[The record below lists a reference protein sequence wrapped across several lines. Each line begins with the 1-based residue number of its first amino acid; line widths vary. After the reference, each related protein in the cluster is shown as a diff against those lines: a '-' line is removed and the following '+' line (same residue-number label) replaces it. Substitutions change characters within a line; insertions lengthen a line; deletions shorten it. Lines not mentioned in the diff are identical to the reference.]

1 MTDGAPPPPPRPAL
15 VVTLTGIAHRER
27 PALAAQV
34 RALGGTVARALTPA
48 TTHVVC
54 GRAGTA
60 KHARARAA
68 GTPCVTRAWLDAA
81 AAAAH
86 ALPETAPFA
95 VPPLLGCVLCPSG
108 LDARGRTALARA
120 AAALG
125 ALVGLA
131 LTTAATHVVA
141 TPAAVAAR
149 STKVVRAREL
159 RIPVVRPAWL
169 ARALASHTRPDEGAP
184 FAFPQGEG
192 QGGREGGGSN
202 GGYDDDDDGGVQE
215 LVQLVEEKEEAQEKE
230 KEGGPLGGCW
240 VALVGM
246 APAQRVA
253 LKGLLRALGAAG
265 TAPLDA
271 PHLTHVVLAHG
282 CACPP
287 RPAGA
292 PVHVVGVRWLAA
304 CAQTHCR
311 LREACFAPDAAS
323 GGVLLGSVVALA
335 GLSDGNDDGVA
346 TAAAHCRALVR
357 AAGAA
362 CAEDVPGTPVNYVVS
377 TKTTATTATA
387 TATDSTAAKT
397 ATSVS
402 PAWLELCV
410 ATQSV
415 LDPAMCAVL
424 RGGSSSSSTAAVL
437 AGTGLAL
444 TGFGTRGRAVWGA
457 LAAQLGAHVHATL
470 CRGACAV
477 VVACPGTAPH
487 APKVRAA
494 CRWHIPLVAPA
505 WLDAC
510 ARAHAR
516 VPLAPFLLPGSPQPP
531 ECEAPE
537 PATTPAAVPE
547 PVAEPTQAPAA
558 PAPPVTPVVGLLRRP
573 VVRLDLA
580 VDALDGAEDSD
591 DSACREPAPKRPA
604 VDLAALLRHGCT
616 VHYQRHA

>member
-68 GTPCVTRAWLDAA
+68 GTACVTRAWLDAA

-169 ARALASHTRPDEGAP
+169 ARALASHTRPDEGA
-184 FAFPQGEG
+184 FAFPR
-192 QGGREGGGSN
+192 GGDGDN
-202 GGYDDDDDGGVQE
+202 GGDDDGGVQE
-215 LVQLVEEKEEAQEKE
+215 LVQLVEKEGAQEEKE
-230 KEGGPLGGCW
+230 KEGPLGGCW

-335 GLSDGNDDGVA
+335 GFSDGNDDGVA

-477 VVACPGTAPH
+477 VVACPGAAPH

-547 PVAEPTQAPAA
+547 PVAEPTQAAPTPPPV